1 MDQKFAIVVSR
12 YNESITEKL
21 REGAQAT
28 LQRHGVASDAIEIVR
43 VPGAWELPLA
53 TQWLVNSKP
62 QLAAGI
68 AIGVV
73 IKGETSHDQHINRFV
88 TLALGQ
94 ISLNSGIPVAL
105 GVLTCDTLQQ
115 AVDRAGGKLGNKGEE
130 AAEAALAMVQLRL
143 HKGAHA

>member
-21 REGAQAT
+21 REGAQTT
-28 LQRHGVASDAIEIVR
+28 LQRHGVAPDAIEVVR

-53 TQWLVNSKP
+53 TQWLINSNP
-62 QLAAGI
+62 QLAAVI

-73 IKGETSHDQHINRFV
+73 IKGETTHDQHINRFV

-143 HKGAHA
+143 HKGAGA